1 MTDTTPRAAPEPP
14 SVAPGAAPPPG
25 PAELLRRLT
34 DAIGTEVIGSAPVVR
49 ALTIALVAEG
59 HVLLEGVPGLAKT
72 LLVRTFSRRLGL
84 EFRRIQFT
92 PDMLPTDI
100 LGATILRGADRT
112 FEFRPGPIFANVILA
127 DEINRAPPKVQ
138 SALLEAMQERQ
149 VTIEGTSHPLPRPFV
164 VIATQNPIEQ
174 EGTYP
179 LPEAELDRFLFRWV
193 MRYPTAADEVTILKT
208 RDGARDEGEAGPPTL
223 DASEIA
229 RLGRLLAGVYLHDD
243 VYRYLTSVV
252 RRTREDR
259 HLVLGASPRA
269 SVHFLQAVK
278 AAALLED
285 RDYVVP
291 DDVRTLAFPV
301 LNHRVILRPE
311 ALSHAAGVSE
321 TIGAFVQLERIL
333 QEDLDAVEVPR

>member
-1 MTDTTPRAAPEPP
+1 MT
-14 SVAPGAAPPPG
+14 SSGAAVPPPVAG
-25 PAELLRRLT
+25 PPETTGAADPVELLRRLT
-34 DAIGTEVIGSAPVVR
+34 TAIGREVIGSAEVVR

-72 LLVRTFSRRLGL
+72 YLVRTFSRQLGL
-84 EFRRIQFT
+84 AFRRIQFT

-100 LGATILRGADRT
+100 LGSTILRGADRT

-193 MRYPTAADEVTILKT
+193 MRYPSAADEVTILKT
-208 RDGARDEGEAGPPTL
+208 RDGLRNDGDVTTPTL
-223 DASEIA
+223 DAAEVD
-229 RLGRLLAGVYLHDD
+229 RLVTLLQGVHIHDD
-243 VYRYLTSVV
+243 VYRYLAAVV
-252 RRTREDR
+252 RKTRDDR
-259 HLVLGASPRA
+259 NLLLGASPRA
-269 SVHFLQAVK
+269 SVQFLRAVR
-278 AAALLED
+278 AAALLEG

-291 DDVRTLAFPV
+291 DDVRELSFPV

-311 ALSHAAGVSE
+311 ALSQSSGVSE
-321 TIGAFVQLERIL
+321 PVGALAQLQRIL
-333 QEDLDAVEVPR
+333 RENLDAVEVPR

>member
-1 MTDTTPRAAPEPP
+1 MTDEASAAPTG
-14 SVAPGAAPPPG
+14 APGTAATAGPPG

-34 DAIGTEVIGSAPVVR
+34 ASIGTEVIGSASVVR

-72 LLVRTFSRRLGL
+72 YLVRTFSRRLGL

-100 LGATILRGADRT
+100 LGATILRGAGQT

-149 VTIEGTSHPLPRPFV
+149 VTIEGVSHPLPRPFV

-193 MRYPTAADEVTILKT
+193 MRYPSAADEVTILKT
-208 RDGARDEGEAGPPTL
+208 RDGRREDEAPALPTL
-223 DASEIA
+223 DAAEIE
-229 RLGRLLAGVYLHDD
+229 RLVGLLAGVHVHDD
-243 VYRYLTSVV
+243 VYRYLTGVV
-252 RRTREDR
+252 RRTRENR
-259 HLVLGASPRA
+259 HLILGASPRA
-269 SVHFLQAVK
+269 SVHFLKAVK

-285 RDYVVP
+285 RDYVLP
-291 DDVRTLAFPV
+291 DDVRELAFPV

-311 ALSHAAGVSE
+311 VLSQASGVSG
-321 TIGAFVQLERIL
+321 TVGAFSQLERIL
-333 QEDLDAVEVPR
+333 REDLDAVEVPR